1 MEARQEEVVALS
13 SIFGD
18 DVLTIHDDCNFT
30 AEFPSIEARPS
41 VKVHM
46 VLPDTYPT
54 TSPPVVDIESPVL
67 DRSMIQRMVQELE
80 ERMFSPGDVVC
91 FEYLSW
97 VNDEFESLILDSIP
111 KEVADETSHRAKPEG
126 QGQSDTAIASGSS
139 AGVLQREED
148 DGIFHGDVFVE
159 KKSKFQAHVAWV
171 HDVDDVKRIMD
182 RLLTKSNKIQHAT
195 HNIMA
200 YRITAGDDGQGGV
213 VYQDFDDDG
222 EAAAGKRLL
231 HLLQVMDARNVLVV
245 VSRWFGGILLGPSRF
260 QCINNTA
267 RVALEAFFLS
277 NGTTPSDRRTRPVDE
292 QQGKKK

>member
-18 DVLTIHDDCNFT
+18 DVLQIHDECNFT
-30 AEFPSIEARPS
+30 AEFPSIGARPS
-41 VKVHM
+41 VKVHI
-46 VLPDTYPT
+46 VLPDSYPE
-54 TSPPVVDIESPVL
+54 TSPPVVVIESPVL
-67 DRSMIQRMVQELE
+67 DESMIQRMVHELE
-80 ERMFSPGDVVC
+80 ERMFSPGEVVC
-91 FEYLSW
+91 FDYLSW

-111 KEVADETSHRAKPEG
+111 KQVVDELSRKVKPEG
-126 QGQSDTAIASGSS
+126 QEQIDMDSSSSVGALQSDDD
-139 AGVLQREED
+139 D
-148 DGIFHGDVFVE
+148 DGIFHGELFVE

-171 HDVDDVKRIMD
+171 HDVDDVKRVMD
-182 RLLTKSNKIQHAT
+182 RLLTKSNKIQNAT

-200 YRITAGDDGQGGV
+200 YRIASGEDGQGSV

-267 RVALEAFFLS
+267 RVALEAFL
-277 NGTTPSDRRTRPVDE
+277 NE
-292 QQGKKK
+292 QQATKK